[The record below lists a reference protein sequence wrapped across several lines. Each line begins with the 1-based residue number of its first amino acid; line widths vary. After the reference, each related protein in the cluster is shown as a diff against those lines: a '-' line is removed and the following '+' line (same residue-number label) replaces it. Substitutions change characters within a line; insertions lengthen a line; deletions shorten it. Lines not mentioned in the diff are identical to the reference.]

1 MAKKLRDED
10 LVLNIIING
19 NKGKK
24 EMNELDRSIKDTTSD
39 IRKLTKAQKDLR
51 DQGKQ
56 NTEEYRTLT
65 HAINEKSKAVQMA
78 EARISQLRKGM
89 KLTEMSLADLRKEQ
103 QRLNQLW
110 QTSNPGSDNQKQ
122 FKAQLDAVNHR
133 MAELRGNAENTGN
146 SLSRMA
152 SKFNH
157 YFTMITAGVLTV
169 AAGITGVKKVI
180 DAYAEFDDKLA
191 DVMKTTGLAKG
202 EVKELNDELKK
213 IDTRTQQLDLLSLAR
228 VAGKLG
234 YTSKKDIEGFVRA
247 TDQIGVA
254 LSEDLGGDVE
264 ESVNQIGK
272 LVDIFKLEDQFG
284 IEKSLL
290 KVGSA
295 INELGASSTAN
306 EGYLVEFSRRMAGV
320 APLAGIS
327 IQQVLGLGATLDS
340 LGQTSE
346 VSSTALSQLFLKM
359 ASDSEKFAKYA
370 GMSAAEF
377 KKNLDRDFMGTFI
390 KMLEGVR
397 NSAGGINELAGA
409 LGDMGLEGGRVI
421 GVLGSLANNTD
432 ALQAQVK
439 LSNQAFEQG
448 ISLTNEYGIKNNTAA
463 ANLEKARKGLYNM
476 TVQLGEKL
484 YPVMTMSLSG
494 FSLFVKIL
502 SSLTSFLINNH
513 RWIIT
518 IVAALAAYNVATAI
532 SNNLTKESILLKK
545 AEAAMAKLKI
555 FWDTA
560 QTAAMHLL
568 SAGYL
573 VLRGNIAAAKWEWL
587 AFNTVL
593 KTNPW
598 GLALGILV
606 AVIGGIVAYTSKLS
620 DAERATKSLM
630 DAESEAN
637 KSIADE
643 KVKVDQ
649 LLKVARDKTRSD
661 QERAD
666 AIRQLNELSP
676 EYLGF
681 LNLENINTAKAT
693 KATDDY
699 IESLLKVARV
709 KAAQDKLVE
718 IEKKRMDLV
727 TGKGGA
733 EKDWLQQGLVSG
745 LGVVSKPLAIMAD
758 KSFTA
763 SNTKSAISSLQFEQ
777 GQVESYINQNK
788 STPVAKDTPLD
799 ILNKKLQMLKAE
811 LKGAK
816 EGSKEYIRIKKDIAN
831 TEKQI
836 NKINGVVVTG
846 GGSGK
851 DKEDPKK
858 LAAEALKEFEQ
869 LGDSYKKL
877 GLSRFMDQLTQNQK
891 EIEQEKLKYNTLI
904 EEGKA
909 FLKQKG
915 NTAAQRKEVDDENAK
930 LEKDRDASIAQIRLR
945 QEKDLAKKIADFR
958 KGLNEVIKTELEKE
972 RDLINKHYDTLE
984 AENVGNEAVLAQLRL
999 ERQKDLSGAEI
1010 REKER
1015 LEKEKKLIEEKYK
1028 PNESQRDKD
1037 LAEINAKYD
1046 GEIEALK
1053 TKYSKELQVTKEF
1066 QDMLAL
1072 IEGKRKEETD
1082 KLYINDQIAKS
1093 ERVKEIT
1100 QMTADAMFTI
1110 NSNNRQR
1117 ESNQTIYE
1125 LNKRKEIELSNKN
1138 LTDEQRIKIE
1148 QKYNEKI
1155 RQEKIK
1161 AFKAEQRA
1169 AIVQA
1174 IINGAL
1180 AMTKVSAQT
1189 GMLTFAFSPLVAASV
1204 LAQIAVI
1211 KSQKPPD
1218 DAMEGYED
1226 GGYLNVTRKQDGK
1239 KFRAK
1244 DRGERRGYFNRPSVL
1259 ISENGEEFVAS
1270 AEAVRNDSVRPF
1282 LDMIDSAQR
1291 NGTINT
1297 LNMER
1302 MFSRPI
1308 STGVMP
1314 GKEDGGYLSSSRTS
1328 SISSMPGSMTDSQIL
1343 EYLKENTV
1351 IMKQL
1356 RQVLSQPI
1364 EANVS
1369 LLGKRGFIEKQK
1381 EYDQIQELGN
1391 L

>member
-56 NTEEYRTLT
+56 NTEEYRAIT
-65 HAINEKSKAVQMA
+65 HAINEKSKAVQLA

-110 QTSNPGSDNQKQ
+110 QTSNPGSENQKQ

-133 MAELRGNAENTGN
+133 MAELRGNAETTGS

-157 YFTMITAGVLTV
+157 YFTMITAGFLTV
-169 AAGITGVKKVI
+169 AAGIAGIKKVI

-191 DVMKTTGLAKG
+191 DVMKTTGLTKG
-202 EVKELNDELKK
+202 EVKELNEELKK

-397 NSAGGINELAGA
+397 NSAGGINELAGT

-421 GVLGSLANNTD
+421 GVLGSLANNTE
-432 ALQAQVK
+432 ALHTQVK
-439 LSNQAFEQG
+439 LSNQAFDQG
-448 ISLTNEYGIKNNTAA
+448 ISLTNEYSIKNNTAA
-463 ANLEKARKGLYNM
+463 ASLEKARNGLYNM

-494 FSLFVKIL
+494 FSLFVKVL
-502 SSLTSFLINNH
+502 SSFTSFLINNH
-513 RWIIT
+513 KWIIT
-518 IVAALAAYNVATAI
+518 TVAALAAYNIAVAL
-532 SNNLTKESILLKK
+532 SNNLTKESIIMKR
-545 AEAAMAKLKI
+545 AEAALAKLKV

-560 QTAAMHLL
+560 QTASMHLL
-568 SAGYL
+568 SAAYL
-573 VLRGNIAAAKWEWL
+573 VAKGNIAAAKWEMA
-587 AFNTVL
+587 AFNAVTKL
-593 KTNPW
+593 NPLAALI
-598 GLALGILV
+598 GLLA
-606 AVIGGIVAYTSKLS
+606 AVTIGLIAYSGKLS
-620 DAERATKSLM
+620 DAEKATKTLM
-630 DAESEAN
+630 EAEDEAN
-637 KSIADE
+637 KSVAEE

-661 QERAD
+661 QERAA
-666 AIRQLNELSP
+666 AIRELNELSP
-676 EYLGF
+676 QYLGF
-681 LNLENINTAKAT
+681 LNMENISTEKAT
-693 KATDDY
+693 AATEAY
-699 IESLLKVARV
+699 IESLRKVARV
-709 KAAQDKLVE
+709 KAAEQKLVE
-718 IEKKRMDLV
+718 LEKRRMELSSG
-727 TGKGGA
+727 TGGA
-733 EKDWLQQGLVSG
+733 EMDWMQQGLVYG
-745 LGVVSKPLAIMAD
+745 TGVVNQRFANELAV
-758 KSFTA
+758 KFTA
-763 SNTKSAISSLQFEQ
+763 SNTKDALSSLDFEQ
-777 GQVESYINQNK
+777 NQIESYINKNK
-788 STPVAKDTPLD
+788 MTPVVKDTPLD
-799 ILNKKLQMLKAE
+799 LLNKKLETLKTE
-811 LKGAK
+811 LKGVK
-816 EGSKEYIRIKKDIAN
+816 EGSKEYIKIKNDIAK
-831 TEKQI
+831 TEKEI
-836 NKINGVVVTG
+836 AKITGVKVTG
-846 GGSGK
+846 SGSGK

-858 LAAEALKEFEQ
+858 IAAEALKEFEQ

-915 NTAAQRKEVDDENAK
+915 VTADQRKAIEDKNAN
-930 LEKDRDASIAQIRLR
+930 LAKDRDASIAEIRLR
-945 QEKDLAKKIADFR
+945 QERDISKKIADFR
-958 KGLNEVIKTELEKE
+958 RGLNDVIKTELEKE

-984 AENVGNEAVLAQLRL
+984 AENSGNEAVLGQLRL

-1015 LEKEKKLIEEKYK
+1015 LEKEKKQIEEKYR
-1028 PNESQRDKD
+1028 PNESQREKD
-1037 LAEINAKYD
+1037 LAELNAKYD

-1053 TKYSKELQVTKEF
+1053 NKYSKELQATQEF

-1072 IEGKRKEETD
+1072 IEGKRKEDTD
-1082 KLYINDQIAKS
+1082 KLDLQAQITKS
-1093 ERVKEIT
+1093 ERIKEIT
-1100 QMTADAMFTI
+1100 QVTSDAMFTI
-1110 NSNNRQR
+1110 TANNRQR
-1117 ESNQTIYE
+1117 ESNQAIYE
-1125 LNKRKEIELSNKN
+1125 LNKQKEIELANKN
-1138 LTDEQRIKIE
+1138 ITDEQRIKIE
-1148 QKYNEKI
+1148 RKYNERI
-1155 RQEKIK
+1155 RQEKVK

-1174 IINGAL
+1174 LINGAL

-1189 GMLTFAFSPLVAASV
+1189 GVLTFAFSPLVAASV

-1218 DAMEGYED
+1218 DTVEGYEE
-1226 GGYLNVTRKQDGK
+1226 GGYLDVTRKQDGK
-1239 KFRAK
+1239 KFRA
-1244 DRGERRGYFNRPSVL
+1244 RNESNRRGYFNRPSVL

-1270 AEAVRNDSVRPF
+1270 AQAVRNDTVRPF

-1308 STGVMP
+1308 STGVIP
-1314 GKEDGGYLSSSRTS
+1314 GKEDGGYLSSSRSS

-1343 EYLKENTV
+1343 DNLKENTLV
-1351 IMKQL
+1351 MQQL
-1356 RQVLSQPI
+1356 RQILSQPI

-1381 EYDQIQELGN
+1381 EYNQIQDLGN